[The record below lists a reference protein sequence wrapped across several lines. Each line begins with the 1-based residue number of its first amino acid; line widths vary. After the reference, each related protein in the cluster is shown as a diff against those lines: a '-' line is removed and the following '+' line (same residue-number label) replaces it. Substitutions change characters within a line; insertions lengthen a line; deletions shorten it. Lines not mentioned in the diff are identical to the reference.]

1 MADLEADVE
10 DLQDEWDDSEEIEQA
25 IEASRK
31 ESTGSVERNTNGD
44 VSKEGGVAESQEQ
57 SNITRERIIEEEEV
71 DVISLQQSEDGDDD
85 GALLDATAQL
95 SISDHQGEQSSSSLT
110 TPRPIPLRPGTSR
123 SHSSPD
129 NIQYVLSPGIAPGV
143 EGPMTPRN
151 DAGPF
156 VLDGGAGQR
165 GSRGRG
171 LPTLN
176 VIAAVEDLAGN
187 GGESRSQP

>member
-31 ESTGSVERNTNGD
+31 ESIGNVERNTNGNA
-44 VSKEGGVAESQEQ
+44 SKEGGGAENQDES
-57 SNITRERIIEEEEV
+57 SITRELIIEEEET

-95 SISDHQGEQSSSSLT
+95 SISDHQDAQSSSSVT
-110 TPRPIPLRPGTSR
+110 TPRPIPSRPGTSR

-129 NIQYVLSPGIAPGV
+129 NIQYALSPGIAPGV

-176 VIAAVEDLAGN
+176 VTAAVEDSTNN
-187 GGESRSQP
+187 GEENRSQP